1 MRETK
6 NIYAAVAILTLFTL
20 AGFFLIFNSLGALRG
35 DVENMKLAL
44 YFKEQKTQE
53 NVASSTDAAVTM
65 TTSTIQIEKETNSD
79 SPVEKSDPGIEI
91 PTAIIFESSSTVALL
106 PQTTVTVTIE
116 SAIKYADG
124 SIAINIRAFT
134 DRAAS
139 YAAFDP
145 KSVIQ
150 ILNLDGDNQKA
161 SSITGKFDSI
171 PPKSA
176 SSGTLN
182 FEGLSGRNSMIFQI
196 GTGETMRFYEF
207 DFIKK
212 TYQETVVG

>member
-6 NIYAAVAILTLFTL
+6 NIYTAVAILTLFTL
-20 AGFFLIFNSLGALRG
+20 AGFFLVFNSLGALRG
-35 DVENMKLAL
+35 DIENMKLAL

-53 NVASSTDAAVTM
+53 NTASSTDTAVTPPVPQ
-65 TTSTIQIEKETNSD
+65 TEKEDYADLPT
-79 SPVEKSDPGIEI
+79 EKSDPGTEI
-91 PTAIIFESSSTVALL
+91 PTAIIFESSSTIALL

-124 SIAINIRAFT
+124 SVAINIRAFT

-145 KSVIQ
+145 KEVIQ
-150 ILNLDGDNQKA
+150 ILNLDGENQKA

-182 FEGLSGRNSMIFQI
+182 FNGLPGRNSMIFQI
-196 GTGETMRFYEF
+196 GTGEMMRFYEF
-207 DFIKK
+207 DFVKK

>member
-53 NVASSTDAAVTM
+53 NVASSTNVAV
-65 TTSTIQIEKETNSD
+65 TTSTIQIEKEINSD